1 MPGVPPGRYAYLGPQ
16 GTFCEAALLSLPA
29 ASTGDPMPCV
39 SVADA
44 LDAVR
49 RGDAGGAVV
58 PLENS
63 VEGSVA
69 ETLDELAT
77 GEPLQIV
84 REVLL
89 DVTFALMARAGT
101 QLDDITTVTTMPHAE
116 AQVRSWLRRTLPAAR
131 FIAAASTADGARV
144 VSEGGA
150 DAAIAAPLAADRYRL
165 SIVADDI
172 ADSAG
177 AVTRFVLV
185 TRPGPPPAPTAADR
199 TTVMAFIADDHPGA
213 LLELLTEFA
222 VRGVNLTRIESRP
235 TGVGL
240 GRYYFSIDAEGHVSQ
255 ARVAETLAA
264 IRRECAD
271 VRFLGSYP
279 RAHRVAAG
287 ERPRTTL
294 PRLLPAS
301 GRRRRRRTPRHHRP
315 RLQRRTCRGRADPS
329 RRLNDATGRRRNRA

>member
-1 MPGVPPGRYAYLGPQ
+1 MPGLPPARYSYLGPA
-16 GTFCEAALLSLPA
+16 GTFCEAALRTLPA
-29 ASTGDPMPCV
+29 ADKVDHLPCV

-49 RGDAGGAVV
+49 RGDAAGAVV

-69 ETLDELAT
+69 ETLDELAN
-77 GEPLQIV
+77 GDPLQIV

-89 DVTFALMARAGT
+89 PVNFALMARPGT
-101 QLDDITTVTTMPHAE
+101 TLADVRTVTTMPHAE
-116 AQVRSWLRRTLPAAR
+116 AQVRGWLRRELPQAR
-131 FIAAASTADGARV
+131 FVAAPSTADGARAV
-144 VSEGGA
+144 AEGSA
-150 DAAIAAPLAADRYRL
+150 DAAVAAPLAAERYRL
-165 SIVADDI
+165 QVLADDI
-172 ADSAG
+172 EDTHG

-185 TRPGPPPAPTAADR
+185 TKPGESPAPTGADR

-240 GRYYFSIDAEGHVSQ
+240 GRYYFSIDAEGHVAQ
-255 ARVAETLAA
+255 ARMAEALAA

-271 VRFLGSYP
+271 VRFLGSYA
-279 RAHRVAAG
+279 RADGIAPV
-287 ERPRTTL
+287 ERPGTSDL
-294 PRLLPAS
+294 DFS
-301 GRRRRRRTPRHHRP
+301 
-315 RLQRRTCRGRADPS
+315 
-329 RRLNDATGRRRNRA
+329 DAHAWVERIRKGG